1 MTPKWLTWS
10 RDDAEGYARGVGLD
24 AEVFGAVVAS
34 AQGGDRAAKIR
45 LSAELLAPIEPS
57 TTAQAEGGGDPAPG
71 PRALE
76 ALIEPL
82 RTEITREPQTALSI
96 VPELAALADRVLE
109 AGITP
114 VELRAVR
121 EAATE
126 LLRDAGVRGA
136 HDLVREALRPAPSPK
151 RDDKVQQGRAL
162 DLEDPEPWPE
172 SVDGAELLDEVAA
185 TFARYL
191 VLPVDG
197 EAVLALWVVH
207 SYALAAAEH
216 TPYLALV
223 SPTKRCGKSTAL
235 TLARTLA
242 RRPLGADNVSPASIY
257 RVIELHAPTLLID
270 ELDRVAPDSDIWS
283 ILNSGHARGGCVLRV
298 VGDVHEPRAFGTF
311 GPKLIAYIRPARSPV
326 PPTVEDRS
334 IRIVLLRQ
342 RRSERR
348 ARLRSRELE
357 QLAAPI
363 RQRLM
368 RWSSDHI
375 EDLAAARPIVPQEL
389 DHRAADGWEPLLAI
403 ADAVGGRWP
412 DLARRLAIA
421 YSADRQED
429 EREAVGVLLLVDLGE
444 RIREGTL
451 TPDQHGYAG
460 VEMTRLL
467 HGLADR
473 PWARW
478 GRRDPRPLTE
488 HALAR
493 LLRPH
498 GVRSRSYSGRVRRY
512 PPDDLHDAIER
523 VDTPPMTLPTKRHSV
538 IGPNSAPVSD
548 SAVRAGRYDASEAS
562 SGGDDG
568 SVRGREP
575 GEDDGDSTP
584 TGWPLDE
591 VDL

>member
-1 MTPKWLTWS
+1 MTSAWLGWS
-10 RDDAEGYARGVGLD
+10 RSEAKAYARDVGLD
-24 AEVFGAVVAS
+24 VETFATVVAS
-34 AQGGDRAAKIR
+34 AQAGDRAAKIR
-45 LSAELLAPIEPS
+45 LSGMLTPVEPS
-57 TTAQAEGGGDPAPG
+57 PQAEGAAG

-76 ALIEPL
+76 ALIEPF
-82 RTEITREPQTALSI
+82 RTEIKREKQTALSI
-96 VPELAALADRVLE
+96 VPELAALAGRVLE
-109 AGITP
+109 AGITS

-121 EAATE
+121 EAAAE
-126 LLRDAGVRGA
+126 LLREAGIRGA
-136 HDLVREALRPAPSPK
+136 LDLVREALRPAPSPK
-151 RDDKVQQGRAL
+151 REDKVQQGRAL
-162 DLEDPEPWPE
+162 DLEDPARWPE
-172 SVDGAELLDEVAA
+172 CVDGADLLDEIAA
-185 TFARYL
+185 TYARYL
-191 VLPVDG
+191 VLPEGG
-197 EAVLALWVVH
+197 ESVMSLWTVH
-207 SYALAAAEH
+207 TYALAAAEH
-216 TPYLALV
+216 TPYVALV

-235 TLARTLA
+235 ALARTLT
-242 RRPLGADNVSPASIY
+242 RRPLAADNISPAAIY
-257 RVIELHAPTLLID
+257 RVIEAHAPTLLID
-270 ELDRVAPDSDIWS
+270 ELDRVSPDSDIWS
-283 ILNSGHARGGCVLRV
+283 ILNSGHTRGGCVLRV
-298 VGDVHEPRAFGTF
+298 AGDDHEPRAFGTF
-311 GPKLIAYIRPARSPV
+311 GPKLISYIRPARSPV
-326 PPTVEDRS
+326 PATLEDRS

-389 DHRAADGWEPLLAI
+389 DHRAADGWEPLLGI
-403 ADAVGGRWP
+403 GDAAGGRWP
-412 DLARRLAIA
+412 ELARRLAIA
-421 YSADRQED
+421 YSVDRATD
-429 EREAVGVLLLVDLGE
+429 ERELPGVLLLVDLGE
-444 RIREGTL
+444 LIREGTL
-451 TPDQHGYAG
+451 TPDGHGYAAAA
-460 VEMTRLL
+460 MTLLL
-467 HGLADR
+467 HALPDR

-488 HALAR
+488 HALGR

-568 SVRGREP
+568 CVREP
-575 GEDDGDSTP
+575 GEDA
-584 TGWPLDE
+584 LDE